1 MGHVGLGIG
10 LASIFVALALLML
23 GLGVGSRKV
32 TGVSRSLEAVRAM
45 QSAPRAQIAAEI
57 DQPFGARVGRPLLG
71 RLTSIGR
78 RLDPSGQTNRLRRR
92 LDLAGNPDGWDIDR
106 LLAFKTVGLLVGI
119 VVGALIALLVTWGA
133 GPLIALAVAAAAL
146 GWFVPD
152 LVLYQVAYERTQ
164 RMRRELPD
172 SLDLLTIS
180 VESGLSFDGALAQV
194 ARNAEGPL
202 AGEFFRVLQEMQI
215 GVGRT
220 QAIRAMGDRTDLNDL
235 RQFAAAMVQADAFG
249 IPIANV
255 LRVQAR
261 EMRIKRSQ
269 RAEEQAQ
276 KVPVKILFPL
286 IFCIFPMLMVVIL
299 GPSVVTIAKTLFGI
313 GN

>member
-1 MGHVGLGIG
+1 VGTPGLVVGL
-10 LASIFVALALLML
+10 ACIFVAFLLLLFGL
-23 GLGVGSRKV
+23 GLWSRSP

-45 QSAPRAQIAAEI
+45 QSAPRSQVSAEVEP
-57 DQPFGARVGRPLLG
+57 PFLTRVGQPLLR
-71 RLTSIGR
+71 RLTLIGR
-78 RLDPSGQTNRLRRR
+78 RLDPTGQVNRLRRR
-92 LDLAGNPDGWDIDR
+92 LDLAGNPGGWDVDR
-106 LLAFKTVGLLVGI
+106 VLAFKTVGLVVGLLVG
-119 VVGALIALLVTWGA
+119 LLVGLAFGWSL
-133 GPLIALAVAAAAL
+133 GPLLAVALGATVL

-152 LVLYQVAYERTQ
+152 LVLYQVSYDRTE

-172 SLDLLTIS
+172 ALDLLTIS

-194 ARNAEGPL
+194 ARNSEGPL

-220 QAIRAMGDRTDLNDL
+220 EAIRAMGDRTDLSDL
-235 RQFAAAMVQADAFG
+235 RQFASAMVQADAFG

-299 GPSVVTIAKTLFGI
+299 GPSIVTIARTLFGI
-313 GN
+313 GG